1 MRGGINH
8 VDVSERRELERIV
21 EIIQEEFEDVLALAK
36 RQWKSEGRITKII
49 LYGSRARGEG
59 VDEHHTRVG
68 KHSDWDIMVL
78 VDDERLTDRVQYW
91 KNVTER
97 LQREYQITHWLRSP
111 AHYFVY
117 TIDQINASLERG
129 SYFFLDFLRDG
140 IIVHETDGAQFVK
153 PKPLPI
159 KRVHEMSKE
168 YFEDWFQSAL
178 EFFDNYE
185 FASGRG
191 RLKNAAVQLH
201 QSVER
206 LYNTVL
212 LVYTL
217 YSPHSHNIVVL
228 RHTAEMHDPL
238 LYPAWPREREEE
250 IAAFEKL
257 QQAYVKARYPRDYH
271 ITEEQLAW
279 LGERTRALI
288 PLVEASCKTHLE
300 KLRTVTSG

>member
-1 MRGGINH
+1 MRRGINH
-8 VDVSERRELERIV
+8 IDATERRELERIV
-21 EIIQEEFEDVLALAK
+21 EIILEEFDDVHALAQ
-36 RQWKSEGRITKII
+36 RQWKADASITQII

-68 KHSDWDIMVL
+68 KHSDWDIMVV
-78 VDDERLTDRVQYW
+78 VDDERLTDRRHW

-97 LQREYQITHWLRSP
+97 LQRENQITHWLRSP

-117 TIDQINASLERG
+117 TIDQINASLASGR
-129 SYFFLDFLRDG
+129 YFFLDFLRDG
-140 IIVHETDGAQFVK
+140 IVVYETELPEFIK
-153 PKPLPI
+153 PKPLPLR
-159 KRVHEMSKE
+159 RVGEMSKE
-168 YFEDWFQSAL
+168 YFEDWFKSAI
-178 EFFDNYE
+178 EFFDDFETNVE
-185 FASGRG
+185 KG
-191 RLKNAAVQLH
+191 RLKKAAFELH

-206 LYNTVL
+206 LYHTVL

-228 RHTAEMHDPL
+228 RHAAEMHDPL
-238 LYPAWPREREEE
+238 LYPAWPRERPEEVDL
-250 IAAFEKL
+250 FEKL

-288 PLVEASCKTHLE
+288 PLVEASCKGHLE